1 METTNTVAAFDLDAL
16 FAGFAAD
23 AKKREEEREQ
33 RLANDRKP
41 VEGRAKYYCTAEN
54 VEEYVDGLNRLCVAA
69 TKIGA
74 KLTIDFHLNKS
85 RIVFY
90 YGNGIMHWYDEQF
103 EIIAEYIRTF
113 HHN

>member
-1 METTNTVAAFDLDAL
+1 METTNTVEFDLHAWM
-16 FAGFAAD
+16 AGWAEEIE
-23 AKKREEEREQ
+23 KREEERKQ
-33 RLANDRKP
+33 RLANDRKL

-54 VEEYVDGLNRLCVAA
+54 IEEYADGLNKLCVSA

-90 YGNGIMHWYDEQF
+90 YGEGWMVWYDEQF